1 MKATI
6 LYCDRCIGEGK
17 REVPA
22 SLMVWIRTSLGGRT
36 LRLDLCQD
44 HFAHIVGQSTN
55 GARPPSVAP
64 THEWARQ
71 SPKVQAVCKRLLA
84 FSANHERFSL
94 QDATAL
100 LGKDVG
106 GQQVGR
112 ALRLLV
118 NDRKL
123 ERYRMGVYQRAGF
136 TMPEPASAPLAAA
149 AAVKLIK
156 AHPGIRGPVV
166 NALIGVESHTLWKA
180 TLDYLR
186 GEKLVRTKGVK
197 SGMRMYAAA

>member
-94 QDATAL
+94 EDAAAL

-156 AHPGIRGPVV
+156 AHPGIRGAVV
-166 NALIGVESHTLWKA
+166 TALIGVESHTLWKA